1 MISQQY
7 TARDMIAALRS
18 MANDI
23 QYYYV
28 CMYTT
33 FLL

>member
-7 TARDMIAALRS
+7 TARDIAALRS
-18 MANDI
+18 MANNI

-33 FLL
+33 SLL